1 MEMRLNVI
9 CRGAFLSEI
18 RNKASELKISKAD
31 QSRVE
36 DGRGG
41 FRLSV
46 AVGVSFAAPPQ
57 SDLP

>member
-1 MEMRLNVI
+1 MMSDVI
-9 CRGAFLSEI
+9 VSVILLITTHPIFL
-18 RNKASELKISKAD
+18 LT
-31 QSRVE
+31 SRVE